1 MSERERTATRSYVSD
16 AEIQRKQ
23 DLFRSLLKE
32 TFPIH
37 ISYQIFEMVESGQIT
52 RATGRKM
59 LDAYISAHGR
69 MLVSAEAINNPARTI
84 NEELVKVGLLEEE
97 EKP

>member
-1 MSERERTATRSYVSD
+1 VSERLRE
-16 AEIQRKQ
+16 
-23 DLFRSLLKE
+23 LFRSVFME

-52 RATGRKM
+52 RATGRKL
-59 LDAYISAHGR
+59 LDAYMSAHGR
-69 MLVSAEAINNPARTI
+69 MLVSAEAINNPARTL

-97 EKP
+97 KP

>member
-1 MSERERTATRSYVSD
+1 MSEQLREAMAQRKRE
-16 AEIQRKQ
+16 AEVQRKQ

-84 NEELVKVGLLEEE
+84 KEELVKVGLLEEE
-97 EKP
+97 KP

>member
-1 MSERERTATRSYVSD
+1 MSEQLREAMAQRKRE
-16 AEIQRKQ
+16 AEVQRKQ

-59 LDAYISAHGR
+59 LGAYISAHGR

-84 NEELVKVGLLEEE
+84 KEELVKVGLLEEE
-97 EKP
+97 KP